1 MVGTGGEQGMSQYII
16 RRLLITLLL
25 LLAITLII
33 FTMVRLIPGDPA
45 VLMAGQGATKEQIEV
60 TRARLGLDK
69 HPVEQYFIFMG
80 SLFRGD
86 MGVSSRTRLPV
97 SEEIMHRLPN
107 TVRLAGAAMLIAI
120 VVGVSAGV
128 VAGIRRN
135 SVFDYVS
142 MLLALFGLS
151 MPVFWLGLMLL
162 LLFSVHLGWLPGP
175 GAETWRHLI
184 LPAVTLGAASTA
196 IIARMT
202 RSSMLEVIRLD
213 YVRTA
218 RAKGLTERV
227 VIARHALKNA
237 LIPVVTVIGL
247 QMGLLLGGAVLTE
260 IVFAWPGIGRLLV
273 DAILARDYPVIQ
285 GVVLVIAAMFILVN
299 LVVDIIYVYL
309 DPRIRYQ

>member
-1 MVGTGGEQGMSQYII
+1 MSQYIV
-16 RRLLITLLL
+16 RRLLITIVL
-25 LLAITLII
+25 LLAITVII

-45 VLMAGQGATKEQIEV
+45 VLMAGQGATQEQIEI

-69 HPVEQYFIFMG
+69 HPVEQYFIFIG
-80 SLFRGD
+80 NLLRGD
-86 MGVSSRTRLPV
+86 MGISTRTSIPV
-97 SEEIMHRLPN
+97 NQEIMHRLPN

-120 VVGVSAGV
+120 VLGVSAGV
-128 VAGIRRN
+128 VAGIKQN
-135 SVFDYVS
+135 SVFDYSS

-151 MPVFWLGLMLL
+151 MPVFWLGLMLM
-162 LLFSVHLGWLPGP
+162 LLFSVHLGWLPAT
-175 GAETWRHLI
+175 GADTWRHLI
-184 LPAVTLGAASTA
+184 LPAFTLGVASTA

-202 RSSMLEVIRLD
+202 RSSMLEVVRLD

-218 RAKGLTERV
+218 RAKGLTERL
-227 VIARHALKNA
+227 VILRHALKNA

-247 QMGLLLGGAVLTE
+247 QMGILLGGAVLTE

-273 DAILARDYPVIQ
+273 NAILARDYPVVQ

>member
-1 MVGTGGEQGMSQYII
+1 MSQYII
-16 RRLLITLLL
+16 RRLLITILLL
-25 LLAITLII
+25 LVITVII
-33 FTMVRLIPGDPA
+33 FAMVRLVPGDPA
-45 VLMAGQGATKEQIEV
+45 VLMAGQGATQEQIEI

-69 HPVEQYFIFMG
+69 HPVEQYVIFMG
-80 SLFRGD
+80 NLLRGD
-86 MGVSSRTRLPV
+86 MGVSTRTSKPV
-97 SEEIMHRLPN
+97 SEEIMGRLPN

-120 VVGVSAGV
+120 VFGVSAGV
-128 VAGIRRN
+128 VAGIKRN
-135 SVFDYVS
+135 SVFDYSS

-151 MPVFWLGLMLL
+151 MPVFWLGLMLM
-162 LLFSVHLGWLPGP
+162 LLFSVHLGWLPAT
-175 GAETWRHLI
+175 GAYTWRHLI
-184 LPAVTLGAASTA
+184 LPAFTLGVASTA

-202 RSSMLEVIRLD
+202 RSSMLEVVRLD

-218 RAKGLTERV
+218 RAKGLTERL
-227 VIARHALKNA
+227 VILRHALKNA

-247 QMGLLLGGAVLTE
+247 QMGILLGGAVLTE

-273 DAILARDYPVIQ
+273 NALLARDYPVIQ

>member
-1 MVGTGGEQGMSQYII
+1 MSQYIV
-16 RRLLITLLL
+16 RRLLITLVLL
-25 LLAITLII
+25 LVITVII
-33 FTMVRLIPGDPA
+33 FAMVRLVPGDPA
-45 VLMAGQGATKEQIEV
+45 VLMAGQGATEERIEAI
-60 TRARLGLDK
+60 RARLGLDR
-69 HPVEQYFIFMG
+69 PLVEQYFIFMG
-80 SLFRGD
+80 QLFRGD
-86 MGVSSRTRLPV
+86 MGVSTRTREPV
-97 SEEIMHRLPN
+97 TNEIMVRLPN
-107 TVRLAGAAMLIAI
+107 TIRLALAAMFIAI
-120 VVGVSAGV
+120 VFGISAGV

-135 SVFDYVS
+135 SFFDYSS

-151 MPVFWLGLMLL
+151 MPVFWLGLMLM
-162 LLFSVHLGWLPGP
+162 LLFSVHLGWLPAT

-184 LPAVTLGAASTA
+184 LPAFTLGVASTA

-218 RAKGLTERV
+218 WAKGLTERV
-227 VIARHALKNA
+227 VVLRHALKNA